1 MHKSAVDMK
10 HTKFALKVYSLL
22 GFSTDN
28 IHLKLNY
35 SAVVCILCTDSA
47 AISFVISH
55 LAYTFMLPSG

>member
-1 MHKSAVDMK
+1 MK

-55 LAYTFMLPSG
+55 LAYTFMLPTG